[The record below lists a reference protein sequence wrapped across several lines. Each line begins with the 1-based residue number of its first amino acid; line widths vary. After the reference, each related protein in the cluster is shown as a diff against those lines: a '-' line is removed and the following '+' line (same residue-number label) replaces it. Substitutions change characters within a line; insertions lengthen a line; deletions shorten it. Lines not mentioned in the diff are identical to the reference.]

1 MKVYIKRN
9 QFHYKGENYSNDV
22 LLNVKETCNCM
33 KNIDYEISTSTDKDY
48 DTNHAKIQIYLLKR
62 HIETDVDYDW
72 DENPI
77 EQSYEEEEFIP
88 INYCPICGDKIEIII
103 EKLVDKTAM
112 IKPLMNKII
121 ELELEKYSIKNAKEK
136 YKIANKINQIMSQ

>member
-1 MKVYIKRN
+1 MKIFIKRN
-9 QFHYKGENYSNDV
+9 IFN
-22 LLNVKETCNCM
+22 
-33 KNIDYEISTSTDKDY
+33 DKDTQY
-48 DTNHAKIQIYLLKR
+48 IKDILLGVENKCSCIDKINYAIGSNSVNNDEQIQVCLISK
-62 HIETDVDYDW
+62 HMETDVDYDW

-77 EQSYEEEEFIP
+77 ERSYEEEEFIP

-121 ELELEKYSIKNAKEK
+121 ELESKKYSIKNAKEK